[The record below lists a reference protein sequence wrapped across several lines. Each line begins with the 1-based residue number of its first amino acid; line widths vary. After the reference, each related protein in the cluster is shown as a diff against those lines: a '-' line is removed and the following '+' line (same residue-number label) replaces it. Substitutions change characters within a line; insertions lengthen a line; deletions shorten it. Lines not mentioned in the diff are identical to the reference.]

1 MNDLPNP
8 KVSEL
13 ILIFSNTFQLLELIL
28 DEYLLLFLHLMYI
41 IRNNTKKIIE
51 NEIAINIKNGII
63 NYLKLVNVFKF
74 IDYKFFN

>member
-1 MNDLPNP
+1 MNLSCKNNLDLVVKPMNDLPNP

-13 ILIFSNTFQLLELIL
+13 ILIFSNTLQLLELIL

-51 NEIAINIKNGII
+51 NEIAINIKNGILI
-63 NYLKLVNVFKF
+63 T
-74 IDYKFFN
+74 